1 MRKWSRYLAGVV
13 AIAGLL
19 ALAVNAG
26 AETCKL
32 ETKQFD
38 RTGRSGTASVDYW
51 FQSARAQSFFMQI
64 GGPQGMI
71 GGSQQEDTPEFSK
84 VINKEPSQYNSQHP
98 LRGVAKLGSQYFGF
112 VLDSAPRRTRT
123 KRRTR
128 RNRKRRLRKSGMQR
142 RDPRWPRS

>member
-1 MRKWSRYLAGVV
+1 MRKWSRYVAGVV

-19 ALAVNAG
+19 ALVVNAG

-51 FQSARAQSFFMQI
+51 FQSARPQSFFMQI

-71 GGSQQEDTPEFSK
+71 GGSQQEGTPEFSK

-98 LRGVAKLGSQYFGF
+98 FRGVAKLGSQYFGF
-112 VLDSAPRRTRT
+112 VLDSAPKKGRG
-123 KRRTR
+123 
-128 RNRKRRLRKSGMQR
+128 RKEGRGEIGREG
-142 RDPRWPRS
+142 